1 MTGDCWQRWWRHS
14 VRRSSTMTSALAT
27 ACNSFSEVRRSLVI
41 VGLKVRSCRT
51 ERTELE
57 FANWSSEHELSR
69 ARSLVCG
76 AVRKIIIGSGT
87 YSSRPNCSSLKLD
100 ILHTRRKQQ
109 NKKNCSIRSSISR
122 NTAYI
127 TCYLVCKRTVCHWS
141 SPICQQTAAHICKD

>member
-1 MTGDCWQRWWRHS
+1 
-14 VRRSSTMTSALAT
+14 MTSALAT

-87 YSSRPNCSSLKLD
+87 CSSRPNCSSLKLD
-100 ILHTRRKQQ
+100 ILHTRRQQQ
-109 NKKNCSIRSSISR
+109 NRKKTFNHIVNKPEHCLHYLLPTAIEQSVTDRLRSANKLPRIFAKTNRFR
-122 NTAYI
+122 NSFI
-127 TCYLVCKRTVCHWS
+127 CYSLNSLECE
-141 SPICQQTAAHICKD
+141 